1 MHCPAAWMHP
11 CRPSL
16 LHCRNKTPFQ
26 LFPIRPS
33 RRKKLQSPN
42 PANRTRN
49 WRFPTKAYATIS
61 LGHTDVKLKYTL
73 VKPMIQYGGKKQ
85 LLHMLHMGISATIVC
100 CLHSFR
106 YEADFCAE
114 DIMLAFFELILLC
127 FIKLLTHFL
136 PGLLSLKGVLNL
148 FDSTYSH
155 TIPLILCNE
164 GAETHITH
172 SFNTI
177 WLFFFLFYNRHFSSA
192 SHQCSPL
199 FLHFN
204 KPIWQCSLWDS
215 RGFCTS
221 TYWFSFPTHIKC
233 TFYISLVPFFFA
245 LFCWFFAAWHTDSEE
260 KNKEYWTCEVTISVS
275 KSLFYLK
282 SYKLFTLHFAQRKL
296 FK

>member
-164 GAETHITH
+164 GLKPTLHTVLIQSDCFSFCSTIAIFLPHLTNVLPSSCILINLFGNVPSEIPEAFALPHIDFPSLH
-172 SFNTI
+172 ILSALSILVSFH
-177 WLFFFLFYNRHFSSA
+177 FFLHYFA
-192 SHQCSPL
+192 G
-199 FLHFN
+199 FLQPGILILKKKTKNTEHV
-204 KPIWQCSLWDS
+204 KL
-215 RGFCTS
+215 
-221 TYWFSFPTHIKC
+221 
-233 TFYISLVPFFFA
+233 PFLSQKVYF
-245 LFCWFFAAWHTDSEE
+245 
-260 KNKEYWTCEVTISVS
+260 I
-275 KSLFYLK
+275 
-282 SYKLFTLHFAQRKL
+282 
-296 FK
+296 

>member
-16 LHCRNKTPFQ
+16 LHCRNKRPFQ

-155 TIPLILCNE
+155 ASPLILCNE
-164 GAETHITH
+164 GLKPTLHTVLIQSDCFSFCSTIAIFLPHLTNVLPSSCILINLFGNVPSEIPEAFALPHIDFPSLH
-172 SFNTI
+172 ILSALSILVSFH
-177 WLFFFLFYNRHFSSA
+177 FFLHYFA
-192 SHQCSPL
+192 G
-199 FLHFN
+199 FLQPGI
-204 KPIWQCSLWDS
+204 PILKKK
-215 RGFCTS
+215 TKN
-221 TYWFSFPTHIKC
+221 TEHVK
-233 TFYISLVPFFFA
+233 LPFLSQKVYF
-245 LFCWFFAAWHTDSEE
+245 
-260 KNKEYWTCEVTISVS
+260 I
-275 KSLFYLK
+275 
-282 SYKLFTLHFAQRKL
+282 
-296 FK
+296 